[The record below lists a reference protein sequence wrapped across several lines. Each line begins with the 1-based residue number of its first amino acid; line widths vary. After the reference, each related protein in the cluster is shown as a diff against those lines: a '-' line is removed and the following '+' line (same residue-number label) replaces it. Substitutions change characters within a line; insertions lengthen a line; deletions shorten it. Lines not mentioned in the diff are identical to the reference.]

1 MVVIFCASLTLNNLT
16 TQVKKNNKKKTFVA
30 VKFNYQQI
38 FSYLL

>member
-1 MVVIFCASLTLNNLT
+1 MVLIFCASLTLNNLA
-16 TQVKKNNKKKTFVA
+16 TQVKKKQKTTFVA